1 MRIDIL
7 TVFPEMF
14 APMDAS
20 IVKRARGKN
29 LVELNITD
37 IRSFALDKHAMTD
50 DRLYGGGAGM
60 VMKPEPICAAV
71 EAAKEQAAKPGDVK
85 VIITS
90 PAGELFSQAKAAEL
104 AKAEQV
110 IFVCG
115 HYEGID
121 QRVEELLEAEV
132 LSVGDF
138 VLTGGELPAMI
149 MAASVIR
156 LLPGVLGD
164 ETSAEE
170 ESFSDG
176 LLEYPQYTRPPVY
189 KGFAVPEVLLSGN
202 HEAIRVWRRK
212 KALELTYK
220 RRKDLLSNAYLTT
233 EDKKMLEEIAAQAPK
248 NSRVWISL
256 LHYPVYNKKQDII
269 NTSITNLD
277 LHDIARAA
285 TTYDLAGYFIV
296 QPLAGQKEVIGN
308 LLRHWERGFG
318 ARYNP
323 NRHEALARVRLKDSL
338 EDVKTYIREVTGN
351 EPVLIGTSAQARENM
366 LGFSQMRDVIENKK
380 ADYVILL
387 GTGWGLT
394 GEILQS
400 CDYVLRPIYGVGV
413 YNHLS
418 VRSAASIIMDRLLGE
433 KS

>member
-1 MRIDIL
+1 M
-7 TVFPEMF
+7 
-14 APMDAS
+14 
-20 IVKRARGKN
+20 
-29 LVELNITD
+29 
-37 IRSFALDKHAMTD
+37 
-50 DRLYGGGAGM
+50 
-60 VMKPEPICAAV
+60 
-71 EAAKEQAAKPGDVK
+71 
-85 VIITS
+85 
-90 PAGELFSQAKAAEL
+90 
-104 AKAEQV
+104 
-110 IFVCG
+110 
-115 HYEGID
+115 
-121 QRVEELLEAEV
+121 
-132 LSVGDF
+132 
-138 VLTGGELPAMI
+138 
-149 MAASVIR
+149 
-156 LLPGVLGD
+156 
-164 ETSAEE
+164 
-170 ESFSDG
+170 
-176 LLEYPQYTRPPVY
+176 
-189 KGFAVPEVLLSGN
+189 
-202 HEAIRVWRRK
+202 
-212 KALELTYK
+212 
-220 RRKDLLSNAYLTT
+220 
-233 EDKKMLEEIAAQAPK
+233 
-248 NSRVWISL
+248 
-256 LHYPVYNKKQDII
+256 
-269 NTSITNLD
+269 D